1 MCGGYI
7 YEMEQITHKVIL
19 RTVAGTDRLTSFPEV
34 FDVPFTPTHIK
45 FSNLYYDAT
54 NADNAPHVLSTNLIT
69 SLDNSIE
76 VVHDGL
82 APAEAAI
89 FTNTR
94 PISGSYEF
102 AFSGGGLN
110 AGVFSMRVTFMR

>member
-1 MCGGYI
+1 
-7 YEMEQITHKVIL
+7 MEQITHKLIL
-19 RTVAGTDRLTSFPEV
+19 QAVVGTDRLTRFAET

-54 NADNAPHVLSTNLIT
+54 NADGVPHMLSSNLIT

-89 FTNTR
+89 FTNSR